1 MAKTQA
7 LYLLLLLTFAMILA
21 VQCIPAEEMSPNVA
35 DRHKRIIIRLPTGL
49 PPFYR
54 ERPCGIRGCL
64 SRNFG

>member
-35 DRHKRIIIRLPTGL
+35 DRLKRMLY
-49 PPFYR
+49 PPNYFH
-54 ERPCGIRGCL
+54 RPCGKWGCL
-64 SRNFG
+64 QLAVG